1 MDENNYEVFWYYIFN
16 TFQYVQFKIMQEA
29 V

>member
-1 MDENNYEVFWYYIFN
+1 MDENNYEVFRYYIFN
-16 TFQYVQFKIMQEA
+16 TFQYVQFIIMQEA